1 MPKSKP
7 HFSNGKFRNIQH
19 VNMLGEKRVQLP
31 NEQNYSSGNV
41 MWQFFMA
48 DKKLR
53 TPQHHFPVH
62 RLTSSQFQHSPSH
75 TLRAWWLGHS
85 STLLELGGR
94 RYLLD
99 PVFCKRASFTQLA
112 GPKRFHPSPVEIRD
126 IPNVDAVILSHD
138 HYDHMDYHTMKQLSK
153 TNTLFYVPLGVKK
166 ILESW
171 GCNPNN
177 IKELNWWDEVKD
189 GPNRLVATP
198 ARHFSGRS
206 LFNRFETLWCS
217 WSILGTDQS
226 VFYCGDSGH
235 MDGFQEIRNEIGT
248 FDLTIMPI
256 GAYHPAWR
264 DIHTNAEEAHDAHIT
279 LGGKVMLPVHW
290 GTFNLALH
298 PWDEPIEH
306 LLELSQKAKSTITTP
321 QIGEEINFQNLQRS
335 PWWRK

>member
-1 MPKSKP
+1 MKP
-7 HFSNGKFRNIQH
+7 IRI
-19 VNMLGEKRVQLP
+19 
-31 NEQNYSSGNV
+31 
-41 MWQFFMA
+41 A
-48 DKKLR
+48 
-53 TPQHHFPVH
+53 
-62 RLTSSQFQHSPSH
+62 
-75 TLRAWWLGHS
+75 
-85 STLLELGGR
+85 
-94 RYLLD
+94 
-99 PVFCKRASFTQLA
+99 LA
-112 GPKRFHPSPVEIRD
+112 GAGAFGQKHLDALKLIDGVQVTSVIGRD
-126 IPNVDAVILSHD
+126 LDKTREVAAKYGIGHATTSLDESLARDDVDAVILSHD
-138 HYDHMDYHTMKQLSK
+138 HYDHMDSHTMKQLSS

-171 GCNPNN
+171 GCKPNN
-177 IKELNWWDEVKD
+177 IKELNWWDEVMD

-217 WSILGTDQS
+217 WSILGADQS

-235 MDGFQEIRNEIGT
+235 MDGFQDIRQEIGS

-290 GTFNLALH
+290 GTFDLALH

-306 LLELSQKAKSTITTP
+306 LLELSQKAKTTITTP